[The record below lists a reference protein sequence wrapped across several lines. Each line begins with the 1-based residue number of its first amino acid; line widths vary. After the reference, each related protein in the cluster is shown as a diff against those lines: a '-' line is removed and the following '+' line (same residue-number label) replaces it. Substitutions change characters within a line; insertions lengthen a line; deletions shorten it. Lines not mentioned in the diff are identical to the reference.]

1 MISLPKNRKSSGG
14 YSACCRTGNS
24 NLVIFVRT
32 TQQHTTTAD
41 ELVLLRRINQL
52 DDEFAT
58 AMRGELATYREWEN
72 RYTQANASGAAY
84 VTKVSIY
91 DKLTLVPYSFAHV
104 DH

>member
-1 MISLPKNRKSSGG
+1 
-14 YSACCRTGNS
+14 
-24 NLVIFVRT
+24 
-32 TQQHTTTAD
+32 
-41 ELVLLRRINQL
+41 VLLRRINQL

-91 DKLTLVPYSFAHV
+91 DKLTLVPSSFAHV
-104 DH
+104 DHTIRYVHGKRGIRKIIYVELMLSSGYAFVEHGTRRRR